1 LSVQRGNKEQ
11 DGMGERV
18 LMHDGGVGLPTLN
31 RLWNSSKYGIPEG
44 PAFDIKFIRG
54 TCVVNQPG

>member
-1 LSVQRGNKEQ
+1 
-11 DGMGERV
+11 MGERV